1 MPEGS
6 EAASHH
12 REIPDADCPGCDD
25 QLVTESPEA
34 GYATCHNCGERGYR
48 RGDTVEWW
56 RNDPESMWYTEE
68 ADA

>member
-1 MPEGS
+1 MSEQDDGEIDRRVIPE
-6 EAASHH
+6 
-12 REIPDADCPGCDD
+12 ADCPGCDD

-48 RGDTVEWW
+48 RGDTVDWW
-56 RNDPESMWYTEE
+56 RNDPDSMWYTEE